1 MMARLLLIVL
11 AGLGLATS
19 ALAQADPYAAQM
31 DRAKQLRVAGD
42 LNGAQQ
48 IVDTVLIKS
57 PGHFCASYT
66 QGLIQLDRGRAQEG
80 VKTLSATVRAL
91 NGKPAPDPTIYN
103 TLGWAQ
109 MRLGQ
114 YDAAE
119 ASFKLGYQEQ
129 ARLPAASRQKLLNN
143 MGLLY
148 RLKGQ
153 EPAARQYVQEAAKAG
168 SPQAQVT
175 LKQMKAQ

>member
-1 MMARLLLIVL
+1 MARLLVAAIATLS
-11 AGLGLATS
+11 LATA
-19 ALAQADPYAAQM
+19 ALAQTDPYSAQM

-48 IVDTVLIKS
+48 IVSSVLKAS
-57 PGHFCASYT
+57 PGHFRASYT
-66 QGLIQLDRGRAQEG
+66 QGLIQLDHGQAQDG
-80 VKTLSATVRAL
+80 VRTLSATVRRL
-91 NGKPAPDPTIYN
+91 NGQPAPDPTIYN

-119 ASFKLGYQEQ
+119 ASFKLGYAEQ

-143 MGLLY
+143 MSLLY
-148 RLKGQ
+148 RLRGQ
-153 EPAARQYVQEAAKAG
+153 ETTARQYVQEAVKAG